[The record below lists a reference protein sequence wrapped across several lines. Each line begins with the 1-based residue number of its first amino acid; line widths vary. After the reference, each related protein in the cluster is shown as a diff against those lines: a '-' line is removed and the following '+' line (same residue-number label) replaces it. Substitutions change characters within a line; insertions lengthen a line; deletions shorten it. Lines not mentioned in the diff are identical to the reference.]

1 MNEGPRR
8 KARAFCF
15 VADGYGKVPGPRTV
29 ACRETM
35 HCPLHGFSF
44 GAQLRQLDPSMRRT
58 TRLVETEQDKGSG
71 PAERER
77 CPHHRKESIMNTKF
91 LASALIAAVGF
102 AAAPSFAGDNISG
115 EVGYVPQV
123 SSAKSDLTRATVR
136 AEYLQAERNGTL
148 PEVGEGADVGA
159 VATARSGLTRDA
171 VRAEAV
177 YAVRHG
183 QLGGGEV

>member
-1 MNEGPRR
+1 
-8 KARAFCF
+8 
-15 VADGYGKVPGPRTV
+15 
-29 ACRETM
+29 
-35 HCPLHGFSF
+35 
-44 GAQLRQLDPSMRRT
+44 
-58 TRLVETEQDKGSG
+58 
-71 PAERER
+71 
-77 CPHHRKESIMNTKF
+77 MNTKF
-91 LASALIAAVGF
+91 FASALIAAVGF

-123 SSAKSDLTRATVR
+123 SSVKSNLTREAVR

-148 PEVGEGADVGA
+148 PEVGEGSDVGA
-159 VATARSGLTRDA
+159 VATAKSTLTRDA